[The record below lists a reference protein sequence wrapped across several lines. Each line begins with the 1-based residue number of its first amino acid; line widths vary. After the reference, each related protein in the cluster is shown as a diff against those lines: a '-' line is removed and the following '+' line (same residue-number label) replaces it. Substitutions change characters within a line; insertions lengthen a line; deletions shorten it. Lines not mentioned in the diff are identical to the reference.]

1 MAAPFTLVLM
11 TNTIVKKFGKR
22 LRQLRLERDLTQEKL
37 ADKSGLDMSYIGRI
51 ERGEQNSSL
60 SVVGDLAKGL
70 GISVEELFR
79 GL

>member
-1 MAAPFTLVLM
+1 M

-22 LRQLRLERDLTQEKL
+22 LRQLRQERGLTQEKL
-37 ADKSGLDMSYIGRI
+37 GDKCGLDMTYIGRI

-60 SVVGDLAKGL
+60 LVVGMLAKGL
-70 GISVEELFR
+70 SVSPEELFK

>member
-1 MAAPFTLVLM
+1 M

-22 LRQLRLERDLTQEKL
+22 LRQLRLERGLTQEKL

-60 SVVGDLAKGL
+60 GVIGALAKGL
-70 GISVEELFR
+70 GVPAEELFK
-79 GL
+79 GI